1 MMSSKEFCLEY
12 QPQVCHR
19 TGQVIGCEALIR
31 AKDQQDNIL
40 SPATF
45 LPSLAKAGLMKEM
58 DLWVVKQAT
67 RDVRKLTNVG
77 VYVPVSINLTAETL
91 MDLTVMAQIE
101 EIIRP
106 VAGLIHIELTEESL
120 LADEQ
125 RLTWVFNQLH
135 QLGVKIY
142 IDDFGTGYSSLS
154 YLHRFDVDG
163 IKIDRSFVLA
173 LVSEKGRKVFAN
185 LQLVA
190 HSLELETIIEG
201 VETQE
206 QLDAMGDEYPF
217 SVQGW
222 FYSKSLNRGD
232 FVEFVQRRNVSK
244 TVPVEAQ

>member
-1 MMSSKEFCLEY
+1 
-12 QPQVCHR
+12 
-19 TGQVIGCEALIR
+19 
-31 AKDQQDNIL
+31 
-40 SPATF
+40 
-45 LPSLAKAGLMKEM
+45 MKEM

-67 RDVRKLTNVG
+67 REVRKLTNVG
-77 VYVPVSINLTAETL
+77 VYVPVCINLTAETL

-120 LADEQ
+120 LEDEQ

-173 LVSEKGRKVFAN
+173 LVSEKGAKSFP
-185 LQLVA
+185 
-190 HSLELETIIEG
+190 I
-201 VETQE
+201 
-206 QLDAMGDEYPF
+206 
-217 SVQGW
+217 
-222 FYSKSLNRGD
+222 YSSWLIPLSWKRSSKESKPKS
-232 FVEFVQRRNVSK
+232 S
-244 TVPVEAQ
+244 

>member
-1 MMSSKEFCLEY
+1 LSEEQCL
-12 QPQVCHR
+12 P
-19 TGQVIGCEALIR
+19 
-31 AKDQQDNIL
+31 
-40 SPATF
+40 
-45 LPSLAKAGLMKEM
+45 
-58 DLWVVKQAT
+58 
-67 RDVRKLTNVG
+67 
-77 VYVPVSINLTAETL
+77 
-91 MDLTVMAQIE
+91 
-101 EIIRP
+101 
-106 VAGLIHIELTEESL
+106 
-120 LADEQ
+120 
-125 RLTWVFNQLH
+125 WVFNQMS
-135 QLGVKIY
+135 QCGGQMCIG
-142 IDDFGTGYSSLS
+142 DFGTGYSSLS

-222 FYSKSLNRGD
+222 FYSKSLNRSD

>member
-1 MMSSKEFCLEY
+1 
-12 QPQVCHR
+12 
-19 TGQVIGCEALIR
+19 
-31 AKDQQDNIL
+31 
-40 SPATF
+40 
-45 LPSLAKAGLMKEM
+45 MKEM

-67 RDVRKLTNVG
+67 SDVRKLTNVG

-101 EIIRP
+101 EIIRS

-142 IDDFGTGYSSLS
+142 IDDFGTDYSSLS

-232 FVEFVQRRNVSK
+232 FVEFVQRRNASK

>member
-1 MMSSKEFCLEY
+1 
-12 QPQVCHR
+12 
-19 TGQVIGCEALIR
+19 
-31 AKDQQDNIL
+31 
-40 SPATF
+40 
-45 LPSLAKAGLMKEM
+45 MKEM

-173 LVSEKGRKVFAN
+173 LVSEKG
-185 LQLVA
+185 
-190 HSLELETIIEG
+190 E
-201 VETQE
+201 
-206 QLDAMGDEYPF
+206 
-217 SVQGW
+217 
-222 FYSKSLNRGD
+222 KSLPIYSSWLIPLSWKRS
-232 FVEFVQRRNVSK
+232 SK
-244 TVPVEAQ
+244 E